1 MVNGTYPFV
10 EFADSTIQHRRIM
23 SRLLFDHIPTFSDT
37 TAGCSIGVTYELPK
51 KIDAPIVV
59 PAKMWMQMLKIVV
72 VLLVAGS
79 GDTRPQKSDDV
90 NLAPQAESSDAGWK
104 DVQAWNKT
112 HDTIRDDSRYTGTSG
127 RNRKSYIT
135 HFRDSVDLSR
145 QHNAIGSRASGFV
158 PTTRSSFNARRSKID
173 DMWTTS
179 EFKASSSLS
188 RTNVLGEIT
197 KTGTVRNSNKS
208 DGFLPGG
215 FSNNS
220 PRFVF
225 ASNKSSDLGI
235 DRTIDYSGKV
245 GSEDLERPKSD
256 ASSSRNY
263 KLEIA
268 RTRGSNFLMN
278 HGSGRT
284 RMSDDISIAKN
295 RQKSGSTKPESFSNK
310 YIIEDDTLLRRTGQ
324 VSNIP
329 SSHIARTKISIN
341 PRESAVSTHSI
352 HKDQLIRKST
362 DSIVTLHENLKSGF
376 ITDSF
381 RHVIDAERD
390 DLNNSG
396 ELTQPNLMPNPK
408 SKVGYD
414 VSRRHATT
422 SNRNFVK
429 LRYPF
434 STLNRDA
441 SNVALRSKIKNNDN
455 VQLRESMKTHLTRT
469 AAKRP
474 ALNDRATFHLTKN
487 HHSSHAQNL
496 SSQVERVDNGDTTR
510 DEYGSTTTVQQNAYL
525 KNWPNETLKDIE
537 NIYNHDKYT
546 SSLEESLNPDSGFH
560 DVHETPMILSSNDG
574 YNHPDPIIDASVKK
588 IINWLKV
595 ATITPNSTRIMDDSD
610 DVHKPV
616 DSVFESIYENL
627 EPNRPLS
634 VSNHDNDRYETV
646 SLQDTPQSE
655 KFDEINYYEEYSNPT
670 IPQYATDSANLSPIL
685 TPSSWSDA
693 MLLKNKTVY
702 NPTTHVTQ
710 NTVVHILND
719 GLKEPNVTQLK
730 VSQPNTISATQA
742 ASSSD
747 QQPNLHIMSEKD
759 KEKPPKQETNTF
771 PSSHNCP
778 TITINTYT
786 HVNNTI
792 QSKESCTDLNIIVN
806 SHVLNTNV
814 LKPSSEPTE
823 SYGNTNESDKYG
835 QINDLSHQDSS
846 NSYVTAPIGTYDPSH
861 PDQNNYYDS
870 QKDPDSTLNG
880 NNPVS
885 SELST
890 VEVFQNTQI
899 SVLGSSVPITNS
911 EAMADSVADGPVGD
925 DVAVPPAAVET
936 LASESPVAG
945 NPGSINSPASV
956 NMPPVGQALS
966 SVTGQANNGP
976 GSLQLPAVQN
986 LPRPGLPSTSS
997 LSSSQGSSGSS
1008 SSSDDD
1014 DDDDDFDMSPGGMLQ
1029 SVASVF
1035 TYFSLLNPLGYSFFS
1050 LAAAPFAAMAAG
1062 VLGVAAI
1069 VFPWAIPN
1077 VIDFGRAADK
1087 TTTIRFRPNVEE
1099 FVKQAVHKYNGLNE
1113 WKSRRKKRRK

>member
-1 MVNGTYPFV
+1 MF
-10 EFADSTIQHRRIM
+10 
-23 SRLLFDHIPTFSDT
+23 RL
-37 TAGCSIGVTYELPK
+37 
-51 KIDAPIVV
+51 
-59 PAKMWMQMLKIVV
+59 
-72 VLLVAGS
+72 
-79 GDTRPQKSDDV
+79 SDDV

-104 DVQAWNKT
+104 DVQARNKT

-145 QHNAIGSRASGFV
+145 QHNAIGSRANGFV

-173 DMWTTS
+173 EIWTTS
-179 EFKASSSLS
+179 EFKAPSSLS

-208 DGFLPGG
+208 DRFLPGG

-245 GSEDLERPKSD
+245 GSENLERPKSD

-268 RTRGSNFLMN
+268 RRGSNFLVN
-278 HGSGRT
+278 HASGLARV
-284 RMSDDISIAKN
+284 SDDISIAKN
-295 RQKSGSTKPESFSNK
+295 RQKSGSTKPELFSNK
-310 YIIEDDTLLRRTGQ
+310 HIIEDDTLLRKTGQ
-324 VSNIP
+324 VLNIP
-329 SSHIARTKISIN
+329 SSHIARTKVSID

-352 HKDQLIRKST
+352 HKDQSIRKST

-381 RHVIDAERD
+381 RHIIDAERD

-396 ELTQPNLMPNPK
+396 ELTQPILMPNPK

-414 VSRRHATT
+414 VSRRHAIT

-441 SNVALRSKIKNNDN
+441 SNVALNSKLKNNDN

-496 SSQVERVDNGDTTR
+496 SSQVERVDSGDTTR
-510 DEYGSTTTVQQNAYL
+510 DEYGSTTTVQHNAYL

-537 NIYNHDKYT
+537 DLYNYDKYT
-546 SSLEESLNPDSGFH
+546 SSLEESLSPDSGFH

-595 ATITPNSTRIMDDSD
+595 ATITPNSTQFMEDSD
-610 DVHKPV
+610 NVHKPV

-646 SLQDTPQSE
+646 NLQDTPQSQNS
-655 KFDEINYYEEYSNPT
+655 DEINYYEEYPNPT
-670 IPQYATDSANLSPIL
+670 IRPQYATDSANLSPIL

-693 MLLKNKTVY
+693 TLLKNKTVY

-730 VSQPNTISATQA
+730 VSQPNTVSAAQA

-747 QQPNLHIMSEKD
+747 QKPNLHIMLEKD

-771 PSSHNCP
+771 PSSYNCP

-786 HVNNTI
+786 RVNNTI
-792 QSKESCTDLNIIVN
+792 QSKEGCTDLNIIVN

-814 LKPSSEPTE
+814 FKPSSEPTE

-835 QINDLSHQDSS
+835 EIDDLSHQDSS
-846 NSYVTAPIGTYDPSH
+846 NSYVTAPIGTYDPLEASR

-899 SVLGSSVPITNS
+899 SVLGSSVPLTNS
-911 EAMADSVADGPVGD
+911 EATADSVADGPVGSSVD
-925 DVAVPPAAVET
+925 DPAVDDDAAVPPAAAEAS
-936 LASESPVAG
+936 ASESPVVG
-945 NPGSINSPASV
+945 NPGSINSPASINV
-956 NMPPVGQALS
+956 PSVGQSLS
-966 SVTGQANNGP
+966 NSVTGQANNGP
-976 GSLQLPAVQN
+976 GSLQHPALQN

-1008 SSSDDD
+1008 SD

>member
-1 MVNGTYPFV
+1 M
-10 EFADSTIQHRRIM
+10 
-23 SRLLFDHIPTFSDT
+23 
-37 TAGCSIGVTYELPK
+37 
-51 KIDAPIVV
+51 
-59 PAKMWMQMLKIVV
+59 
-72 VLLVAGS
+72 
-79 GDTRPQKSDDV
+79 
-90 NLAPQAESSDAGWK
+90 APQAESSDAGWK
-104 DVQAWNKT
+104 EVQARNKT

-145 QHNAIGSRASGFV
+145 QNNAIGSRASGFV

-173 DMWTTS
+173 DIWTTS
-179 EFKASSSLS
+179 EFKAPLSLS

-197 KTGTVRNSNKS
+197 KTVRNSNKS
-208 DGFLPGG
+208 NGFLPG

-278 HGSGRT
+278 HASGL

-295 RQKSGSTKPESFSNK
+295 PQKSGSIKLESFSNK
-310 YIIEDDTLLRRTGQ
+310 YIIEDDTLLRKTGQ
-324 VSNIP
+324 VLNIP
-329 SSHIARTKISIN
+329 SSHITRTKISIN
-341 PRESAVSTHSI
+341 PRESAASTHSI
-352 HKDQLIRKST
+352 HKDQSIRKST
-362 DSIVTLHENLKSGF
+362 DSLVTLHENLKSGF

-381 RHVIDAERD
+381 RRVIDAERD

-396 ELTQPNLMPNPK
+396 ELTQPIFMPSPK
-408 SKVGYD
+408 SKVDYD

-429 LRYPF
+429 LRHPF

-441 SNVALRSKIKNNDN
+441 GSVALSSKLKNNDN

-496 SSQVERVDNGDTTR
+496 SSQVERVDSGDATR

-537 NIYNHDKYT
+537 DLYNHDKYT
-546 SSLEESLNPDSGFH
+546 SSLEESLNPNSGFH

-595 ATITPNSTRIMDDSD
+595 ATITPNSTHFMDD

-634 VSNHDNDRYETV
+634 VSNKNDNDRYETV

-655 KFDEINYYEEYSNPT
+655 NFDENYYEEYTNPT
-670 IPQYATDSANLSPIL
+670 IRPQYATDSANLSPIL

-693 MLLKNKTVY
+693 MLLRNKTVY

-730 VSQPNTISATQA
+730 VSQPNTVSATQA

-771 PSSHNCP
+771 PSSYNCP

-786 HVNNTI
+786 RVNNTI
-792 QSKESCTDLNIIVN
+792 QSKEGCTDLNIIVN

-814 LKPSSEPTE
+814 FKPSSEPTE

-835 QINDLSHQDSS
+835 EIDDLSHQDSS
-846 NSYVTAPIGTYDPSH
+846 NTYVTAPIGTYDPLEASR

-899 SVLGSSVPITNS
+899 SVLGSITNS
-911 EAMADSVADGPVGD
+911 EAMADSVAGPVESVDGPVGD
-925 DVAVPPAAVET
+925 DVAIPPAAVEA

-945 NPGSINSPASV
+945 NPGSINSPASMNV
-956 NMPPVGQALS
+956 PSVGALS
-966 SVTGQANNGP
+966 NSVTGQANNGP
-976 GSLQLPAVQN
+976 GSLQLPALQN

-997 LSSSQGSSGSS
+997 SSSSQGSSGSS
-1008 SSSDDD
+1008 SDD
-1014 DDDDDFDMSPGGMLQ
+1014 DDDDDFDLSPGGMLQ

-1062 VLGVAAI
+1062 VLGIAAI